1 MGNGDGNGEN
11 KLIIF
16 ACSNLSSE
24 MSLFV
29 VEILKLEM

>member
-1 MGNGDGNGEN
+1 MGNRDGEN
-11 KLIIF
+11 TLIIF
-16 ACSNLSSE
+16 ASSNLSSK

>member
-1 MGNGDGNGEN
+1 MGNRDGDGEN

-16 ACSNLSSE
+16 ASSNLSSE

-29 VEILKLEM
+29 VEILELEM